1 MSNLNTLISANLLT
15 IYVLLEKDEP
25 LACYIFRKPFTT
37 YIIEDKKGKSMD
49 CVASFFDKRI
59 NYQIFIYYF
68 YYSLFYL
75 QKKSYFKYFI
85 IENIA
90 DNNYIIQNIFK
101 KFAPIIKSPTA
112 YYFYNFAY
120 RPKLSNKIFILN

>member
-1 MSNLNTLISANLLT
+1 
-15 IYVLLEKDEP
+15 
-25 LACYIFRKPFTT
+25 
-37 YIIEDKKGKSMD
+37 MD
-49 CVASFFDKRI
+49 CVVSFFDKKI

-75 QKKSYFKYFI
+75 QKKTYFKYFI

-90 DNNYIIQNIFK
+90 DNNFIIQNIFK
-101 KFAPIIKSPTA
+101 KFAPVIKSPTA
-112 YYFYNFAY
+112 YYFYNYAY